1 MNEIRF
7 RASEDQL
14 LEELERRRE
23 VRKWFYTDLPCDT
36 CGSRSY
42 VIADL
47 STRTCECEQCW
58 ANRRY
63 LELIDGVE
71 QKETKNDYR

>member
-14 LEELERRRE
+14 YEELTKRRE
-23 VRKWFYTDLPCDT
+23 TRKWFSTESPCDT

-42 VIADL
+42 VISDL

-63 LELIDGVE
+63 LELIGWE
-71 QKETKNDYR
+71 EK

>member
-1 MNEIRF
+1 MQEIRF
-7 RASEDQL
+7 RQSEDKL
-14 LEELERRRE
+14 LEELTKRRNA
-23 VRKWFYTDLPCDT
+23 RKWFYTDLPCDT

-58 ANRRY
+58 ANKRY
-63 LELIDGVE
+63 LQIVDGVDTN
-71 QKETKNDYR
+71 ET